1 MVGAVLMIFLLILI
15 IGVAVAVTRLA
26 WVHRNDDYNR
36 ELQDR
41 GINPKT
47 HMPYTRSELSDH
59 DLRDAYERGRR
70 DQRDDDDRD
79 DNVKW

>member
-1 MVGAVLMIFLLILI
+1 
-15 IGVAVAVTRLA
+15 
-26 WVHRNDDYNR
+26 
-36 ELQDR
+36 
-41 GINPKT
+41 
-47 HMPYTRSELSDH
+47 MPYTRSELSDH